1 MEITPTLVIGI
12 GGTGKKVIM
21 EIKKQ
26 LFESYGLRKST
37 TTYDEHLGYPV
48 IQFLSIDTDTADSK
62 NIFENNYNNAV
73 VTAPDNMQL
82 KTHEFL
88 AATIDSDIYRLY
100 KQNLSGYPYI
110 SSWMPQEVMDKNSPK
125 IVSEGAGQHRL
136 FARLCFF
143 HNFNNIKSK
152 ILEKLEIINK
162 MVLTKNVWST
172 MLNPEVALPFNP
184 DTNKHHVNIYIV
196 TSLAGGTGCGMFLDV
211 SMLTKNLL
219 GTNSL
224 NNLECRIDN
233 IALLPSGYIGQKH
246 DNKDRIFANAYAA
259 LKEVE
264 LLSFKSNSKHPLAY
278 PGSDGTSFV
287 QWTANNSD
295 KYQITGG
302 NDSPWD
308 IFYLV
313 DVQNSHS
320 QISNASCI
328 KMVADR
334 IFLNFDNSAL
344 PAKLR
349 SLVSNIENS
358 ANILH
363 LYKNSIKDAARNPI
377 VEKVSSQK
385 YGTFGLSSYKY
396 DRENLKRRAAHVLG
410 ERLCGFILT
419 KTSKDNLNVDDI
431 FKLASSDIGDGPL
444 DIDDFNNFNPDNET
458 LFSPNALFYL
468 LLSTTKENII
478 NYLDGSLTGSFKK
491 HSYLNFQEQL
501 DSLLKKLNS
510 SESISQGGSSNSL
523 EDAHNNL
530 LKIVEDHNKRLQVI
544 PDHTSTPGVN
554 IPKEIKANCKHI
566 INYIPQ
572 FVKKFLLRNVTEF
585 GVDLTLLILEKIVD
599 KLNVWRDFNKE
610 VNKINEDSYALGN
623 FDYRIKDAKKIILP
637 WFRNVATGYEI
648 KRVESDLIS
657 FLEEKYYR
665 SVSDSI
671 EQIYSVLLKT
681 IAESEKQEKIS
692 AIRAT
697 NKFKTL
703 FDLNNNTN
711 DSLREIFKKK
721 FLELDG
727 IKSNTQAQGVQ
738 DNRVVFALDEDRWD
752 EDRFK
757 REIGAYLNFQSFENI
772 DRQKFSE
779 IEKDFL
785 VKFKEQTPNLGV
797 NFSLGDLQN
806 HMFEFN
812 SLITGLSQTS
822 TFKIDII
829 YGSIINACMGHLAN
843 FANNILVSENLEK
856 GNVDLKIS
864 NLALYSYPYLV
875 KASELREDSEIND
888 RWQPSTQL
896 VAYKQ
901 SALDLK
907 IKLEGVPYSNFT
919 KLEPIKMAD
928 DSIVVYQDMLGFPLS
943 SISVIKDLGDA
954 YHKLSKI
961 NVELHLDK
969 QFQNYSPDLRP
980 ILSSAYPKFIN
991 TFSNVINGII
1001 LGSLELYVDSSSYML
1016 NDSLTTSIYKFTLVL
1031 DRLVDCLFL
1040 DSKLNDILE
1049 KKNKSCFSKMDF
1061 NVTFGYWVCLQK
1073 LWVDLHY
1080 AKKIP
1085 TENSTDKHP
1094 VIYLLD
1100 YILLPHIVNHK
1111 NEVFLNN
1118 PEYDD
1123 ILKMV
1128 NDIKKSTQL
1137 DRKLFNSFNIYCEK
1151 YFNAPS
1157 DEALNLVNY
1166 FPIHTL
1172 KF

>member
-1 MEITPTLVIGI
+1 M
-12 GGTGKKVIM
+12 
-21 EIKKQ
+21 
-26 LFESYGLRKST
+26 
-37 TTYDEHLGYPV
+37 
-48 IQFLSIDTDTADSK
+48 
-62 NIFENNYNNAV
+62 
-73 VTAPDNMQL
+73 
-82 KTHEFL
+82 
-88 AATIDSDIYRLY
+88 
-100 KQNLSGYPYI
+100 
-110 SSWMPQEVMDKNSPK
+110 
-125 IVSEGAGQHRL
+125 
-136 FARLCFF
+136 
-143 HNFNNIKSK
+143 
-152 ILEKLEIINK
+152 
-162 MVLTKNVWST
+162 
-172 MLNPEVALPFNP
+172 
-184 DTNKHHVNIYIV
+184 
-196 TSLAGGTGCGMFLDV
+196 
-211 SMLTKNLL
+211 
-219 GTNSL
+219 
-224 NNLECRIDN
+224 
-233 IALLPSGYIGQKH
+233 
-246 DNKDRIFANAYAA
+246 
-259 LKEVE
+259 
-264 LLSFKSNSKHPLAY
+264 
-278 PGSDGTSFV
+278 
-287 QWTANNSD
+287 
-295 KYQITGG
+295 
-302 NDSPWD
+302 
-308 IFYLV
+308 
-313 DVQNSHS
+313 
-320 QISNASCI
+320 
-328 KMVADR
+328 
-334 IFLNFDNSAL
+334 
-344 PAKLR
+344 
-349 SLVSNIENS
+349 
-358 ANILH
+358 
-363 LYKNSIKDAARNPI
+363 
-377 VEKVSSQK
+377 
-385 YGTFGLSSYKY
+385 
-396 DRENLKRRAAHVLG
+396 KRRAAHVLG

-491 HSYLNFQEQL
+491 HSYLNFQEQIE
-501 DSLLKKLNS
+501 SLLKKLNS
-510 SESISQGGSSNSL
+510 SEIISQGGSSNSL

-623 FDYRIKDAKKIILP
+623 FDYRIIDAKKIIFP

-657 FLEEKYYR
+657 FLEDKYYR

-681 IAESEKQEKIS
+681 IAESEKQEKLSAIS
-692 AIRAT
+692 AT
-697 NKFKTL
+697 KKFKTL
-703 FDLNNNTN
+703 FDLNNNTT

-772 DRQKFSE
+772 DRQKFSD

-806 HMFEFN
+806 HMIEFN

-888 RWQPSTQL
+888 RWKPSTQL

-907 IKLEGVPYSNFT
+907 LKLEGVPYSNFT

-928 DSIVVYQDMLGFPLS
+928 DSIVVYQD
-943 SISVIKDLGDA
+943 
-954 YHKLSKI
+954 
-961 NVELHLDK
+961 
-969 QFQNYSPDLRP
+969 
-980 ILSSAYPKFIN
+980 SSAYPKFIN

-1040 DSKLNDILE
+1040 DSKLYDILE
-1049 KKNKSCFSKMDF
+1049 KKNKSLFSKMDL
-1061 NVTFGYWVCLQK
+1061 NVTFGFWVCLQK

-1080 AKKIP
+1080 AKK
-1085 TENSTDKHP
+1085 NSTEKHP

-1123 ILKMV
+1123 ILKMI

-1137 DRKLFNSFNIYCEK
+1137 DKKLFNTFNIYCEK

-1172 KF
+1172 KY